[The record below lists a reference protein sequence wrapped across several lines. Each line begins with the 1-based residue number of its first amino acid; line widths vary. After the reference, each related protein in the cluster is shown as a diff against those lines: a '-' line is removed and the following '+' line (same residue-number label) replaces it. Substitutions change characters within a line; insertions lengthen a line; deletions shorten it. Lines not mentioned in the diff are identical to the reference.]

1 MFNYLL
7 KKNFEKYIAFF
18 LVGIFTTFIIFNNV
32 NNERKNFLARTNIS
46 NDVHLDL
53 TDKDFKNT
61 QTILNT
67 GIYIDRIYDLNP
79 ENKTFNATG
88 WLWVKW
94 KGDKE
99 IPSFNEESAKS
110 PITTV
115 DIINAIEWDT
125 YYQDESVYYFT
136 EDGYHYESRG
146 FSGRFIYDDV
156 DYRKFP
162 FETLSLPIELTA
174 VDHWID
180 ELVLTNK
187 EEFKN
192 SSYDPKLELQGYKLL
207 GLEIKDKKRVFN
219 TSFGFNAEAKNSF
232 GNEFKSIY
240 PAIIASIN
248 FKRATSASI
257 WNLFIPLITVLLVVI
272 CSPLIDPRNIEP
284 KIALPASVLL
294 VLVFLQ
300 ESYKSLLPSSLT
312 YLTFL
317 DYLYGWAYLIT
328 LLVFLESLYTTN
340 KYLNASQKNLKSIV
354 EISRTRGKKILIC
367 SLFLTPVYAVICWI
381 L

>member
-1 MFNYLL
+1 MFNNLF
-7 KKNFEKYIAFF
+7 KKNFERLIAFF
-18 LVGIFTTFIIFNNV
+18 LIGIFITFFIFNNL
-32 NNERKNFLARTNIS
+32 NNERKDFLSRTIIS

-53 TDKDFKNT
+53 TDEDINNAPT
-61 QTILNT
+61 VLNT

-79 ENKTFNATG
+79 ENKTFKATG

-94 KGDKE
+94 RGEKE
-99 IPSFNEESAKS
+99 IQSFNEESSKS
-110 PITTV
+110 PITTL

-125 YYQDESVYYFT
+125 YYQDEPVYYFT
-136 EDGYHYESRG
+136 EDEYHYESRG

-174 VDHWID
+174 VDHWIN

-187 EEFKN
+187 EELKN

-219 TSFGFNAEAKNSF
+219 TSFGFNSEAKASF
-232 GNEFKSIY
+232 GDEFKSVY

-248 FKRATSASI
+248 FKRSIPSSI

-272 CSPLIDPRNIEP
+272 CSPLIDPRNNEP

-300 ESYKSLLPSSLT
+300 QSYKSLLPSSLT

-317 DYLYGWAYLIT
+317 DYLYGWSYLIT

-340 KYLNASQKNLKSIV
+340 KVLNSSQKNLNSIV
-354 EISRTRGKKILIC
+354 EISRNRGKKMLIYT
-367 SLFLTPVYAVICWI
+367 LFFTPIYAAVCWI

>member
-1 MFNYLL
+1 MFNNLL
-7 KKNFEKYIAFF
+7 KKDIEKYLAFF
-18 LVGIFTTFIIFNNV
+18 LVGIFISFIIFNNL
-32 NNERKNFLARTNIS
+32 NNDRKNFLARSFTS
-46 NDVHLDL
+46 NYVHLDL
-53 TDKDFKNT
+53 TDEDIRNA
-61 QTILNT
+61 QTVLNT

-79 ENKTFNATG
+79 ENKTFKATG

-110 PITTV
+110 PITTL
-115 DIINAIEWDT
+115 DIINAIEWDS
-125 YYQDESVYYFT
+125 YYVGEPIYYFT
-136 EDGYHYESRG
+136 KDEYHYESKG

-162 FETLSLPIELTA
+162 FELLSLPIELTA

-180 ELVLTNK
+180 ELILTNK

-192 SSYDPKLELQGYKLL
+192 SSFDPKLELQGYKLL

-219 TSFGFNAEAKNSF
+219 TSFGLNSEAKSSF
-232 GNEFKSIY
+232 GDEFKSVY
-240 PAIIASIN
+240 PSIIASIN
-248 FKRATSASI
+248 FKRAMSSSI

-272 CSPLIDPRNIEP
+272 CSPLIDPRNSEP

-300 ESYKSLLPSSLT
+300 QSYKSLLPSSLT

-317 DYLYGWAYLIT
+317 DYLYGWSYLIT

-340 KYLNASQKNLKSIV
+340 KVLNSSQKNLTSII
-354 EISRTRGKKILIC
+354 EISRIRGKKILFFTLI
-367 SLFLTPVYAVICWI
+367 FTPLYAALCWI
-381 L
+381 I

>member
-1 MFNYLL
+1 MLNNLL
-7 KKNFEKYIAFF
+7 KKNFERYIAFF
-18 LVGIFTTFIIFNNV
+18 LIGIFITFMIFNNLK
-32 NNERKNFLARTNIS
+32 NERKDFLARTSIS
-46 NDVHLDL
+46 NVVHLDL

-67 GIYIDRIYDLNP
+67 GIYIDRLYDLNP
-79 ENKTFNATG
+79 ENKTFKATG

-99 IPSFNEESAKS
+99 IPSFNEESANS
-110 PITTV
+110 PIKTLS
-115 DIINAIEWDT
+115 IINAIEWDT
-125 YYQDESVYYFT
+125 YEEEEPNYYFT
-136 EDGYHYESRG
+136 SDEYHYESRG

-180 ELVLTNK
+180 ELVLTNR

-192 SSYDPKLELQGYKLL
+192 SSYEPKLELLGYKLL
-207 GLEIKDKKRVFN
+207 SFKIEDKKRVFN
-219 TSFGFNAEAKNSF
+219 TSFGLNAEAKSSF
-232 GNEFKSIY
+232 GDEFKSVY

-248 FKRATSASI
+248 FKRAISASI
-257 WNLFIPLITVLLVVI
+257 WNLFIPLITVLIVVI
-272 CSPLIDPRNIEP
+272 CSPLIDPRNSEP

-300 ESYKSLLPSSLT
+300 QSYKSLLPSSLT

-317 DYLYGWAYLIT
+317 DYLYGWSYLIT

-340 KYLNASQKNLKSIV
+340 KVLNSSQNNLSSII
-354 EISRTRGKKILIC
+354 EISRNRGKKMLILT
-367 SLFLTPVYAVICWI
+367 LFFTPIYAAICWI